1 MLSVDPAA
9 PLPLLIA
16 VAPTPRRAFSA
27 ATGGSSSSGS
37 GPHAPQ
43 GQQQQPQLWLSVPPT
58 PMSSSSYEAGSGLSQ
73 VSVLAVN
80 GLLTRCLT
88 FGLNLFVARSVSPA
102 VFGLQAVHL
111 YLLNTAIL
119 FLSREATRKATI
131 RYACRLPDAAFAS
144 PAASSSLSASL
155 QRSRYE
161 RQQVVNLGWL
171 SVALAAVLTVVL
183 TAAFYA
189 SAPAAALELGYRPS
203 VLLFGAATLLEMTS
217 EPLFCLAA
225 RSLLVRCR
233 VGIESA
239 ATLLRCLV
247 TVAAVV
253 WLRDSRGL
261 LAFAY
266 GQLAFSATTSLAF
279 YLYYLTHIA
288 RGDGQQTVGVQ
299 AVRELLP
306 APVTASASPSLPSAS
321 RTVSGWLDR
330 ELLSLWLWLVL
341 QMAEK
346 LALTEGEKAVMV
358 GLSFSLDQQ
367 GVYGLVQNLGSL
379 LARLLFSP
387 LEEAA
392 ATEFSLLFASVA
404 QQQRPADSG
413 RKLKQEADS
422 RSGRDDVQPLLSS
435 RSVSASSAASPSSA
449 VSSRRVLAAYSVA
462 AQYLG
467 LLLKLLLLLS
477 LTLLSLGPP
486 FSFPLIS
493 LLYGERWSRSAAPQV
508 LSAYCLYLG
517 FMAVN
522 GLTEAFVTAV
532 TSAGQMAV
540 YNLLLLAFSLLYLTA
555 CAALLRFGALGLV
568 AANCF
573 NMAMRIAYSLTFTRS
588 FFASAPALDEQ
599 TRRALPLRIL
609 STASPA
615 AAVWLAFLAAAAA
628 CLLSERVLGLDAAS
642 SSSSSAPMATGLPL
656 LLSHSP
662 HLACGVLSV
671 AVLAAVCWGSER
683 EFALQLVGLLSR
695 RKRAQR
701 PTATAAADD

>member
-1 MLSVDPAA
+1 MLSVDAA
-9 PLPLLIA
+9 DAASLLIA
-16 VAPTPRRAFSA
+16 VQPTPRRAVSA
-27 ATGGSSSSGS
+27 VAAASGGSS
-37 GPHAPQ
+37 HAL
-43 GQQQQPQLWLSVPPT
+43 QPQVPPPSLLPSS
-58 PMSSSSYEAGSGLSQ
+58 PMSSASSYQAGSGLSQ
-73 VSVLAVN
+73 VAVLAVN

-88 FGLNLFVARSVSPA
+88 FCLNLFVARSVSPA

-111 YLLNTAIL
+111 YLLNTSIL
-119 FLSREATRKATI
+119 FLSREATRKACI
-131 RYACRLPDAAFAS
+131 RYASRLPDAAFAS
-144 PAASSSLSASL
+144 PL

-171 SVALAAVLTVVL
+171 SVLLAAALTALL
-183 TAAFYA
+183 TAAFYY
-189 SAPAAALELGYRPS
+189 SAPAAALLLGYRPA
-203 VLLFGAATLLEMTS
+203 VLLFGLATLLEMLS

-225 RSLLVRCR
+225 RSLLVGCR

-253 WLRDSRGL
+253 WLPGSSAL

-266 GQLAFSATTSLAF
+266 GQLAFSAATSLAF
-279 YLYYLTHIA
+279 YAFYLAHIA
-288 RGDGQQTVGVQ
+288 RGDGQQAVGVQ

-306 APVTASASPSLPSAS
+306 APTAGLRAAVRPSAAGS
-321 RTVSGWLDR
+321 VSGWLDA

-358 GLSFSLDQQ
+358 GLSFSLEQQ

-392 ATEFSLLFASVA
+392 ATEFSLLFASV
-404 QQQRPADSG
+404 QQHTTPDARV
-413 RKLKQEADS
+413 KLKH
-422 RSGRDDVQPLLSS
+422 DDDDGGDTQPLLSA
-435 RSVSASSAASPSSA
+435 RSVSASSPSAA

-486 FSFPLIS
+486 FSLSLIS
-493 LLYGERWSRSAAPQV
+493 LLYGERWSRSDAARV
-508 LSAYCLYLG
+508 LSAYCGYLG

-532 TSAGQMAV
+532 TSPAQMAV
-540 YNLLLLAFSLLYLTA
+540 YNLLLLLFSVLYLSA
-555 CAALLRFGALGLV
+555 CALLLRFGALGLV
-568 AANCF
+568 VANCL
-573 NMAMRIAYSLTFTRS
+573 NMSMRIAYSLRFTQR
-588 FFASAPALDEQ
+588 FFAAAPTLEEQ
-599 TRRALPLRIL
+599 TRRALPTRIL
-609 STASPA
+609 RTALPQP
-615 AAVWLAFLAAAAA
+615 AVWLTFLAAAAA
-628 CLLSERVLGLDAAS
+628 CQLSERVLGPS
-642 SSSSSAPMATGLPL
+642 PHSSAP
-656 LLSHSP
+656 SSP
-662 HLACGVLSV
+662 ASTL
-671 AVLAAVCWGSER
+671 R
-683 EFALQLVGLLSR
+683 
-695 RKRAQR
+695 
-701 PTATAAADD
+701 